1 MNNKTVLIIGATGA
15 QGGSV
20 TNALLN
26 SVEQGNKLVAYT
38 RNAKSDNAQA
48 LAKRGVSLI
57 EGDLTDI
64 AALTAAM
71 KTADTVFAVT
81 TPFESGTDGEVQ
93 HGYNIAD
100 AAKAANVEHLVFS
113 SVSDAN
119 NSTGVPH
126 FDSKYK
132 VEQRIVENGLNYTFI
147 APVFFMENHITAW
160 SLPSLKEGKLS
171 LAVPNDRKL
180 QQVSVRD
187 IGVFAATV
195 IAMAEKAYGMR
206 INIAG
211 DELTGDET
219 ASILSAASG
228 RDITFQSVDP
238 QYLRS
243 NSEDLYLMFKWFDD
257 VGYSANF
264 ADLQHDFA
272 DVQWQSLNDWANKLD
287 WSLLD

>member
-1 MNNKTVLIIGATGA
+1 LNNKTILIIGATGA
-15 QGGSV
+15 QGGAV
-20 TNALLN
+20 TNALL
-26 SVEQGNKLVAYT
+26 EQGHKLMAYT
-38 RNAKSDNAQA
+38 RNTKSDNAQA
-48 LAKRGVSLI
+48 LAQRGVSLI
-57 EGDLTDI
+57 EGDLTNI
-64 AALTAAM
+64 EALTAAM
-71 KTADTVFAVT
+71 QTADSVFAVT
-81 TPFESGTDGEVQ
+81 TPFETGTDGEVQ

-132 VEQRIVENGLNYTFI
+132 VEQRIVDNGLNYTFL
-147 APVFFMENHITAW
+147 APVFFMENHLSAW
-160 SLPSLKEGKLS
+160 SIPSLKEGKLS
-171 LAVPNDRKL
+171 VAMPSDRKL

-195 IAMAEKAYGMR
+195 IAMGAKAYGLR

-219 ASILSAASG
+219 ATILSAASG

-238 QYLRS
+238 KYLRS

-257 VGYSANF
+257 VGYSANLTE
-264 ADLQHDFA
+264 LQRDFA
-272 DVQWQSLNDWANKLD
+272 GVQWQSLTDWANKVD